1 MRNECR
7 LPKRATFPG
16 FPARHLLTALVVVA
30 TLSACERAASPAP
43 LAAAPATSPV
53 PSGPH
58 ADFIPTQA
66 QLDRFVAEGP
76 DPTLRKISAMD
87 YYLHYKLM
95 QATGIEKEL
104 GGEEKAVAALKALGE
119 EYERRMRAMQI
130 EYPKMIKTAFTGEG
144 MSSGFV
150 GMGMGSFLGLLGG
163 GLSSAVVGNMSDAEL
178 AELNQK
184 GGLKFDGSGGKAA
197 FTFDKDGSMTQTM
210 EFEVNE
216 HGMNGKMKMTS
227 KMTACPDPDGKV
239 TVDIDVDSQMSV
251 KGKPGTGGYVHSTF
265 KYERYL
271 DDDAHLIDTADGGAA
286 SNHIKMG
293 GFENFQSQS
302 FEVTTG
308 RERGGKPIFVEH
320 AESGYSIFQMDE
332 VQKALEL
339 IKATDFLQ
347 TIVAESMLRG
357 MLTSSGSPWEGG
369 RCIDLKVTSDP
380 GKRKGVRPSTAF
392 DLEAIPRVKSDGAAA
407 GGTVTATLNGGST
420 LQPASGKVK
429 ADAKYGYTGPEKKN
443 ETASIDFESRS
454 KRGVGKASLAFD
466 TKTGRPYH
474 MEGGAGDFHGVGTAC
489 DLEQP
494 FTVTGGGNTVSFVP
508 SSRDG
513 GKYTYAGSMAGFGVH
528 GYGTYTVKYA
538 DDVAVS
544 IVAKGPGTVETP
556 IGPQTGEGTEIYTLT
571 PQPDAECAGK

>member
-1 MRNECR
+1 
-7 LPKRATFPG
+7 LLKRATFPG
-16 FPARHLLTALVVVA
+16 FPARHRLVLVVCAIAFVA
-30 TLSACERAASPAP
+30 CARQDEKPAANTAP
-43 LAAAPATSPV
+43 AAAPA

-66 QLDRFVAEGP
+66 QLDSFIAEGP
-76 DPTLRKISAMD
+76 DPTLRKISAVD
-87 YYLHYKLM
+87 YYLHYRLM

-104 GGEEKAVAALKALGE
+104 GGEEKAIAALKALGE
-119 EYERRMRAMQI
+119 EYERRMRAMQV
-130 EYPKMIKTAFTGEG
+130 ELPRMIKTTAFTGEG
-144 MSSGFV
+144 MSSGFM
-150 GMGMGSFLGLLGG
+150 GMGMGSFLGFIGSGLGT
-163 GLSSAVVGNMSDAEL
+163 AVAGNLSDAEL
-178 AELNQK
+178 VELNKK
-184 GGLKFDGSGGKAA
+184 GGIKHEHDSGSAQ
-197 FTFDKDGSMTQTM
+197 FTFDKDGSMTQSI
-210 EFEVNE
+210 EFEVKEN
-216 HGMNGKMKMTS
+216 GLNGKVKMKTRMS
-227 KMTACPDPDGKV
+227 ACPDADGKV
-239 TVDIDVDSQMSV
+239 TVDIDVDSQMSAS
-251 KGKPGTGGYVHSTF
+251 GKPGTGGYVHSTM

-271 DDDAHLIDTADGGAA
+271 DDDAHLIDTADGGAFN
-286 SNHIKMG
+286 NHIKMG

-308 RERGGKPIFVEH
+308 RERGGKQIFVEN
-320 AESGYSIFQMDE
+320 AASGYSIFRKDE
-332 VQKALEL
+332 IEKAFGL
-339 IKATDFLQ
+339 IQAADFLQ

-357 MLTSSGSPWEGG
+357 LATSTGSPWESG

-380 GKRKGVRPSTAF
+380 GKRKGIRPSTAF
-392 DLEAIPRVKSDGAAA
+392 DLEAIPRVKSDASAA
-407 GGTVTATLNGGST
+407 GGTVTATLNGGSS

-466 TKTGRPYH
+466 TKLGRPYR

-494 FTVTGGGNTVSFVP
+494 FTVAGGGNTVSFVP

-513 GKYTYAGSMAGFGVH
+513 GTYTYAGSMAGFGVH

-556 IGPQTGEGTEIYTLT
+556 IGPQTGEGTENYTLT
-571 PQPDAECAGK
+571 PLGEGEECK